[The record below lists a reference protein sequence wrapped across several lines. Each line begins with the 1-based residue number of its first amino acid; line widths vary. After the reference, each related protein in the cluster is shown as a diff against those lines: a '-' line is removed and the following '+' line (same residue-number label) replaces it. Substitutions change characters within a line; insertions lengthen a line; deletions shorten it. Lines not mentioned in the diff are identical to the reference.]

1 MEQNVKIAN
10 KYSIIKNLGEGSFG
24 QLYVGENIF
33 TDEKVA
39 IKLEDKRENAKEML
53 KHEASI
59 YRVLHGIKQIPAMRN
74 FGKEGHFNYLVMDLL
89 EESLEDRK
97 ERHGRFS
104 TPKVIKTAIE
114 LITIFEQIHNRGIVH
129 RDVKPQN
136 FLIKKIGEKEL
147 VNIIDFGLS
156 RAYIDDNNEHIPM
169 KTDRSLIGTVRY
181 ASLNVHEGITY
192 SRRDDLE
199 SLGYV
204 LIYLLADHL
213 PWQGIK
219 AKDKTTKYEKIY
231 ICKKGYNS
239 RCLCEELPPEF
250 EAYIEYTRSLGFS
263 EKPDYTYLK
272 NLFINLQRL
281 FPLQE

>member
-1 MEQNVKIAN
+1 MEQNVIIAN
-10 KYSIIKNLGEGSFG
+10 KYNIIKNLGEGSFG
-24 QLYVGENIF
+24 QLYVGKNIY

-53 KHEASI
+53 RHEASI
-59 YRVLHGIKQIPAMRN
+59 YRILHGIKQIPAMRN

-89 EESLEDRK
+89 DESLEDRK
-97 ERHGRFS
+97 ERMGPLS
-104 TPKVIKTAIE
+104 TSEVIKIALE
-114 LITIFEQIHNRGIVH
+114 LIIIFEQIHNRGIVH

-136 FLIKKIGEKEL
+136 FLIDKKEQI
-147 VNIIDFGLS
+147 NIIDFGLS
-156 RAYIDDNNEHIPM
+156 RAYIDDNYDHIP
-169 KTDRSLIGTVRY
+169 KKLGRSLIGTVRY

-204 LIYLLADHL
+204 LIYLLTDHL

-239 RCLCEELPPEF
+239 RCLCEDLPPEF
-250 EAYIEYTRSLGFS
+250 EAYIEYTRSLGFT
-263 EKPDYTYLK
+263 EKPNYDYLK
-272 NLFINLQRL
+272 NLFINLRRL
-281 FPLQE
+281 FPT